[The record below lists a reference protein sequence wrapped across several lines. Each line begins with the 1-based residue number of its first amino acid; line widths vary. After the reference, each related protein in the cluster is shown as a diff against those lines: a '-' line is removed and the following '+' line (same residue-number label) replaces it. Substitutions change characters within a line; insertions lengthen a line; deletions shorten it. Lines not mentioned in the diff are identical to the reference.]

1 MGHHAHLL
9 AERTLTVCSSG
20 TRKEVPGMA
29 LPGRAK
35 HPTASSGQVSPGS
48 EDANP
53 KANKKIKCMK
63 KRTETN
69 TNSIP
74 FSQKNIKHLRCKR
87 LSEGPKRWLDS
98 FISDLL
104 LRRGSERLFNSE

>member
-1 MGHHAHLL
+1 MLLGH
-9 AERTLTVCSSG
+9 
-20 TRKEVPGMA
+20 RKEVPG
-29 LPGRAK
+29 
-35 HPTASSGQVSPGS
+35 TAGSGQVSPGS
-48 EDANP
+48 EDADP
-53 KANKKIKCMK
+53 KANEKIKCMK

-69 TNSIP
+69 TNLIS
-74 FSQKNIKHLRCKR
+74 FSQKNIKHRRYKR